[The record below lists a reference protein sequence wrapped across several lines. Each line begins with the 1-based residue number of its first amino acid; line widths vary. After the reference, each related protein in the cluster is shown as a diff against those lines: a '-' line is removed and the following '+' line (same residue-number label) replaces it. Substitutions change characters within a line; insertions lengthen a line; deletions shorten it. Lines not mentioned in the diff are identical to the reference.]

1 VHRTLSR
8 RAAAG
13 RRAALRDG
21 LEQTRHLVTSQVVM
35 NLGAADHVGY
45 DERAAVMV
53 QIRSR
58 RWQLL
63 K

>member
-1 VHRTLSR
+1 
-8 RAAAG
+8 
-13 RRAALRDG
+13 
-21 LEQTRHLVTSQVVM
+21 M